1 VTLPVSP
8 AEAAYE
14 RQGRALFS
22 TLFRGCGYDFEAPR
36 WDIRHLRTSQ
46 HKKTNSQVHFTIY
59 ASQVDPLPPRFANIV
74 KAYVLLNKGAAETMV
89 LQVGSA
95 RMLWVAV
102 LQRLGDAE
110 AFDWSLL
117 IEDDLLRTEQV
128 MLTHWSPS
136 TTYKRCMQLQRMM
149 RVLAAA
155 PGGGIVRP
163 MEVAFVTPRSEDSER
178 YTLDGQQERMKKLP
192 SDEAIWAV
200 GDIYA
205 KYAKQPEDRLIACVL
220 AILLATALRIG
231 EVLTLPVDCLASEG
245 SGSNRRWGI
254 RYHKEKSRGGKK
266 QLAVRWMTP
275 KQTELAK
282 QAVHEVRKLTVEARK
297 RARELEAHPDRVV
310 LPGTA
315 GNAILGRKEVARLLG
330 IDKVSV
336 GAIPSSKLPRQVA
349 QRHGDHVIRYQYRA
363 VDVSRYLLN
372 RRSGLWTID
381 RRDGTRQ
388 KLSESLFIAFRNF
401 FHRHKGTIPLL
412 VDCVAARSVS
422 DFLGG
427 RSNHGS
433 VSAFT
438 RFGLKG
444 SDGKSFK
451 LHTHQFRHWVT
462 TKAAA
467 AGVPDE
473 VIARW
478 QGREHLG
485 DLAAYKHL
493 TPAERLA
500 TLKEALKSGRAKGRL
515 SEMYFSLKEDVRD
528 AFLEGQLQAVHVT
541 PLGLCTHDFKV
552 APCPKMLNCVKDC
565 DDYLFDTA
573 NHTHR
578 HNLVQLRL
586 RTELTLNQA
595 LAQKDR
601 GERDLSENWIAE
613 ARATL
618 AGVQR
623 VLSTQPLG
631 DTTVVRPF
639 GGCDSRF
646 DPLKET

>member
-1 VTLPVSP
+1 
-8 AEAAYE
+8 
-14 RQGRALFS
+14 
-22 TLFRGCGYDFEAPR
+22 
-36 WDIRHLRTSQ
+36 
-46 HKKTNSQVHFTIY
+46 
-59 ASQVDPLPPRFANIV
+59 
-74 KAYVLLNKGAAETMV
+74 
-89 LQVGSA
+89 
-95 RMLWVAV
+95 
-102 LQRLGDAE
+102 
-110 AFDWSLL
+110 
-117 IEDDLLRTEQV
+117 
-128 MLTHWSPS
+128 
-136 TTYKRCMQLQRMM
+136 
-149 RVLAAA
+149 
-155 PGGGIVRP
+155 
-163 MEVAFVTPRSEDSER
+163 
-178 YTLDGQQERMKKLP
+178 
-192 SDEAIWAV
+192 
-200 GDIYA
+200 
-205 KYAKQPEDRLIACVL
+205 
-220 AILLATALRIG
+220 
-231 EVLTLPVDCLASEG
+231 
-245 SGSNRRWGI
+245 
-254 RYHKEKSRGGKK
+254 
-266 QLAVRWMTP
+266 
-275 KQTELAK
+275 
-282 QAVHEVRKLTVEARK
+282 
-297 RARELEAHPDRVV
+297 
-310 LPGTA
+310 
-315 GNAILGRKEVARLLG
+315 
-330 IDKVSV
+330 
-336 GAIPSSKLPRQVA
+336 
-349 QRHGDHVIRYQYRA
+349 
-363 VDVSRYLLN
+363 
-372 RRSGLWTID
+372 
-381 RRDGTRQ
+381 
-388 KLSESLFIAFRNF
+388 
-401 FHRHKGTIPLL
+401 
-412 VDCVAARSVS
+412 VAARSVS

-573 NHTHR
+573 NQTHR

-595 LAQKDR
+595 LAHKDR
-601 GERDLSENWIAE
+601 GERDLSENWVAE

-623 VLSTQPLG
+623 VLSTQPFG

-639 GGCDSRF
+639 DGRGSRF

>member
-1 VTLPVSP
+1 V
-8 AEAAYE
+8 
-14 RQGRALFS
+14 RQGRALFT

-36 WDIRHLRTSQ
+36 WDIRHLRTSH
-46 HKKTNSQVHFTIY
+46 HKKANAQVHFTIY
-59 ASQVDPLPPRFANIV
+59 GSQVDPLPPRFANVV
-74 KAYVLLNKGAAETMV
+74 KAYVLLNKGAAATMV
-89 LQVGSA
+89 LRVDTA
-95 RMLWVAV
+95 RLLWVAV

-128 MLTHWSPS
+128 MLAHWSPS
-136 TTYKRCMQLQRMM
+136 TTYKRCTQLQLMM

-155 PGGGIVRP
+155 PCGGIVRP
-163 MEVAFVTPRSEDSER
+163 MEVAFVTPRPEDSER
-178 YTLDGQQERMKKLP
+178 YTLDGQQERMKRLP
-192 SDEAIWAV
+192 SDEAICAV

-205 KYAKQPEDRLIACVL
+205 KYAKEPEDRLIACVL
-220 AILLATALRIG
+220 ALLLATALRIG
-231 EVLTLPVDCLASEG
+231 EVLTLPLDGLTSEG
-245 SGSNRRWGI
+245 SGPSRRWGI

-275 KQTELAK
+275 KQAELAK
-282 QAVHEVRKLTVEARK
+282 HAIHQVRKLTVDARK
-297 RARELEAHPDRVV
+297 QARVLEAHPDRVV
-310 LPGTA
+310 LPRTA
-315 GNAILGRKEVARLLG
+315 ANSILGRKEVARLLG

-336 GAIPSSKLPRQVA
+336 GTIPSSKLPRQVA
-349 QRHGDHVIRYQYRA
+349 QRRGDHVIRYQYRA
-363 VDVSRYLLN
+363 ADVSRYLLS
-372 RRSGLWTID
+372 RRSRLWTID

-388 KLSESLFIAFRNF
+388 KLSESLFIVFRNF
-401 FHRHKGTIPLL
+401 FHRHRATIPLL
-412 VDCVAARSVS
+412 VDCVTEGSIN

-427 RSNHGS
+427 KGKRGS
-433 VSAFT
+433 VSGFA
-438 RFGLKG
+438 RFGLKDR
-444 SDGKSFK
+444 DGKTFK

-473 VIARW
+473 IIARW

-500 TLKEALKSGRAKGRL
+500 TLKDALKSGRAQGRL

-528 AFLEGQLQAVHVT
+528 AFLEGQLQALHVT

-573 NHTHR
+573 NQTHR
-578 HNLVQLRL
+578 YNLVQLQL

-613 ARATL
+613 AQATL

-623 VLSTQPLG
+623 VLSAQALG

-639 GGCDSRF
+639 AGRGSRF
-646 DPLKET
+646 EPLEET

>member
-1 VTLPVSP
+1 MTPAVPS
-8 AEAAYE
+8 AEAAYV
-14 RQGRALFS
+14 RQGRALFA
-22 TLFRGCGYDFEAPR
+22 TLFPGCGYDFDAPH
-36 WDIRHLRTSQ
+36 WDIRHLRASQ
-46 HKKTNSQVHFTIY
+46 HKKTNSQVHFTVY
-59 ASQVDPLPPRFANIV
+59 GSLVDPLPLRFANVV
-74 KAYVLLNKGAAETMV
+74 KAYVLLHKGAAETMV
-89 LQVGSA
+89 LRVAIA
-95 RMLWVAV
+95 RMLWVPV
-102 LQRLGDAE
+102 LERLGEAE

-117 IEDDLLRTEQV
+117 IEDDLLRTEQI
-128 MLTHWSPS
+128 MLAHWSPS
-136 TTYKRCMQLQRMM
+136 TTYKRCTQLQLMM

-163 MEVAFVTPRSEDSER
+163 MEVVFVTPRQEDSER
-178 YTLDGQQERMKKLP
+178 YTLDGQQERMKRLP
-192 SDEAIWAV
+192 PDEAICAV

-205 KYAKQPEDRLIACVL
+205 RYAKEPADRLTACVL

-231 EVLTLPVDCLASEG
+231 EVLTLPFDCLTSEG
-245 SGSNRRWGI
+245 SGPNRRWGI
-254 RYHKEKSRGGKK
+254 RYHKEKSRGGRK

-275 KQTELAK
+275 KQAELAK
-282 QAVHEVRKLTVEARK
+282 QAIYEVRKLTAEARR
-297 RARELEAHPDRVV
+297 RARVLEAYPDRVV

-315 GNAILGRKEVARLLG
+315 ANAILGRKELARLLG
-330 IDKVSV
+330 IDEASV
-336 GAIPSSKLPRQVA
+336 TAIPSSKLPRQVA
-349 QRHGDHVIRYQYRA
+349 QRCGDHVVRYQYRA
-363 VDVSRYLLN
+363 ADVSRYLLN
-372 RRSGLWTID
+372 RRSRLWTID

-401 FHRHKGTIPLL
+401 FHRQRGTIPLL
-412 VDCVAARSVS
+412 VDCITERSVS

-427 RSNHGS
+427 RGNYGA
-433 VSAFT
+433 VSGFA
-438 RFGLKG
+438 RFGLKDR
-444 SDGKSFK
+444 DGKPFK

-485 DLAAYKHL
+485 DLAAYEHL

-500 TLKEALKSGRAKGRL
+500 TLKDALKSGRAKGRL
-515 SEMYFSLKEDVRD
+515 CEMYFNLKEDVRD

-573 NHTHR
+573 NQTHH

-586 RTELTLNQA
+586 RTELALNQA
-595 LAQKDR
+595 LRQKGR

-623 VLSTQPLG
+623 VLSTQPFG
-631 DTTVVRPF
+631 GTTVVRPF
-639 GGCDSRF
+639 AGRGSRF
-646 DPLKET
+646 EPLKET